1 MILWRE
7 SYHMT
12 RPLGHCIESAQRRHM
27 CCCAREL
34 FFVLHT
40 DKETHKHTRKRRF
53 VCLCIRVLMTSHIQ
67 LRTVNLLCILLV
79 ILWRSPMAKH
89 DTNKTVYRC
98 LYVHSFMYVCSAQF
112 EEEYTRDCTATTTK
126 WYMMTNSSWHF
137 KNLRKI
143 YDEIMCT
150 KKLFLKEKKMHSV
163 FLFSFVNAQILF
175 SMFNEMRWLF
185 CVRCKCLL
193 WRNFPESNSQVQANW

>member
-1 MILWRE
+1 MFKLALCEYIQEIDAALNVDSFCFVQIDCDFFHFKFFIACKENAMILWRE

-12 RPLGHCIESAQRRHM
+12 RPLGHCIESAQRRRM

-112 EEEYTRDCTATTTK
+112 EEEYTRLCG
-126 WYMMTNSSWHF
+126 
-137 KNLRKI
+137 
-143 YDEIMCT
+143 
-150 KKLFLKEKKMHSV
+150 
-163 FLFSFVNAQILF
+163 IL
-175 SMFNEMRWLF
+175 EL
-185 CVRCKCLL
+185 
-193 WRNFPESNSQVQANW
+193 